1 MDANNRSNDIF
12 FTIIIPTRERSD
24 TLMHT
29 LKSALSQDYEY
40 FNVLVSDNASDDDT
54 AEKVAE
60 IKDSRLRYINTGRRV
75 SMSEN
80 WEFAISHVD
89 GGWVTILGDDD
100 AILPGALNRVNE
112 IIKETGASAVRSNG
126 CSYRWPGFNG
136 SNYGSLSLSLRR
148 GYETRCSGSMLQQ
161 VLNGERPYNE
171 LPMLYNGGFVSS
183 DLIRQA
189 KSVTGKFF
197 QSMIPDVY
205 SAVVLSLLTESYVYS
220 HEPLAINGAS
230 LHSGGTASFEKVKQK
245 RSYDP
250 AEKFW
255 SETNIPFHDDL
266 PLMRT
271 GRPVRSISIIV
282 YESFLQARQFHRFK
296 DVATTHERQLGIAIE
311 KSGPDP
317 NEVEEWVFMFA
328 EKHNIKINSQ
338 LKSRLRLAGI
348 FRKVSARIMSLCHS
362 YRIEGNKCLAIKNVY
377 DAAYAAGVIKMIGPS
392 RFKNIIHTI
401 CDRVRNA

>member
-161 VLNGERPYNE
+161 VLNGGRPYNE

-220 HEPLAINGAS
+220 H
-230 LHSGGTASFEKVKQK
+230 
-245 RSYDP
+245 
-250 AEKFW
+250 
-255 SETNIPFHDDL
+255 
-266 PLMRT
+266 
-271 GRPVRSISIIV
+271 
-282 YESFLQARQFHRFK
+282 
-296 DVATTHERQLGIAIE
+296 
-311 KSGPDP
+311 
-317 NEVEEWVFMFA
+317 
-328 EKHNIKINSQ
+328 
-338 LKSRLRLAGI
+338 
-348 FRKVSARIMSLCHS
+348 
-362 YRIEGNKCLAIKNVY
+362 
-377 DAAYAAGVIKMIGPS
+377 
-392 RFKNIIHTI
+392 
-401 CDRVRNA
+401 